1 MHVNKEASTRMKP
14 RLLCKQSMC
23 KHHTP
28 NDEDYLECSSVRDF
42 ITKPKLVFFLMSTM
56 AVKVKLRL
64 ERSVFVFCDSIVT
77 VSISDGTKIGGDLG
91 EDRVGVRA
99 DNR

>member
-1 MHVNKEASTRMKP
+1 
-14 RLLCKQSMC
+14 MC